1 MITQLSK
8 VLIVDDS
15 ATMRKI
21 VKRKITEVGFTV
33 DEFFEAGDGKQ
44 ALEVV
49 FNNSVDLILL
59 DWNMPI
65 MNGLEFAQSLKSLD
79 LPEKIPVIMITTEG
93 SPEKITEASTN
104 GVDGF
109 LLKPVTTESISDGLK
124 NYLSRA

>member
-1 MITQLSK
+1 LSN
-8 VLIVDDS
+8 VLLVDDS

-21 VKRKITEVGFTV
+21 VKRKIKEIGFAV

-59 DWNMPI
+59 DWNMPV
-65 MNGLEFAQSLKSLD
+65 MNGLEFVQTLKSVKL
-79 LPEKIPVIMITTEG
+79 LKSITVIMLTTEG
-93 SPEKITEASTN
+93 SPEKITEATSS

-109 LLKPVTTESISDGLK
+109 MLKPVTTEHLRDSLK
-124 NYLSRA
+124 NYLSRN

>member
-1 MITQLSK
+1 MTKLSN
-8 VLIVDDS
+8 VLLVDDS

-21 VKRKITEVGFTV
+21 VKRKIKEIGFAV

-59 DWNMPI
+59 DWNMPV
-65 MNGLEFAQSLKSLD
+65 MNGLEFVQTLKSVKL
-79 LPEKIPVIMITTEG
+79 LKSITVIMLTTEG
-93 SPEKITEASTN
+93 SPEKITEATSS

-109 LLKPVTTESISDGLK
+109 MLKPVTS
-124 NYLSRA
+124 LSARFVK

>member
-1 MITQLSK
+1 MITQLSN
-8 VLIVDDS
+8 VLLVDDS

-49 FNNSVDLILL
+49 INNSVDLILL

-65 MNGLEFAQSLKSLD
+65 MNGLEFVQSLSSVD
-79 LPEKIPVIMITTEG
+79 LPKKIPVIMITTEG
-93 SPEKITEASTN
+93 SPDKITEATRS

-109 LLKPVTTESISDGLK
+109 VLKPVTSESIRDGLK

>member
-1 MITQLSK
+1 LSK
-8 VLIVDDS
+8 VLLVDDS

-21 VKRKITEVGFTV
+21 VKRKIVEVGFIV
-33 DEFFEAGDGKQ
+33 DDFYEAGDGKQ

-49 FNNSVDLILL
+49 FNNPVDLILL

-65 MNGLEFAQSLKSLD
+65 MNGLEFVQSLRSID
-79 LPEKIPVIMITTEG
+79 LPKKIPVIMITTEG
-93 SPEKITEASTN
+93 SPDKITEATIS

-109 LLKPVTTESISDGLK
+109 LLKPVTTESIRDGLK